1 MKCSHKFQANR
12 DDGALALVSPINV
25 RDDKDEPTLAPE
37 PQMQWGKRVELATQ
51 TIVNSLILF
60 SFYALIALGLSLAF
74 GVMGTA
80 NYAHGAFYML
90 GAYTVW
96 LLYTLN
102 HWPFLVTV
110 LMAALIVGG
119 IGVLAERFLF
129 RRARGDVVTGLLM
142 SIGLIFVIEVLV
154 EQIWGVGKPKPIP
167 SFIEG
172 TAHIAGA
179 SVSWQ
184 RLLVVPVAI
193 VTIGALYYFLN
204 RTKWG
209 RSLRAV
215 AMDGTAAALQGV
227 SVNRAGLL
235 ALGVASAMAGIAG
248 AIMSPLLPVTPTM
261 GHYVIWTCF
270 VIIILGGAGN
280 LKGTIIAA
288 AILAF
293 LTTIVTTL
301 LDSTIADIA
310 GSLFVLIILSVR
322 PQGLMGHVER

>member
-1 MKCSHKFQANR
+1 VQ
-12 DDGALALVSPINV
+12 LV
-25 RDDKDEPTLAPE
+25 
-37 PQMQWGKRVELATQ
+37 TQ

-80 NYAHGAFYML
+80 NYAHGEFYMV

-96 LLYTLN
+96 LLYTVN

-110 LMAALIVGG
+110 VMAALIVGG

-142 SIGLIFVIEVLV
+142 SIGLVYVLQVLV
-154 EQIWGVGKPKPIP
+154 GQIWGVGKPKPVP
-167 SFIEG
+167 SFING
-172 TAHIAGA
+172 TLHIAGA

-184 RLLVVPVAI
+184 RVLVVPVAI

-204 RTKWG
+204 RTKIG

-215 AMDGTAAALQGV
+215 AMDGTAAALQGI
-227 SVNRAGLL
+227 SVNRSGLL

-248 AIMSPLLPVTPTM
+248 AIMAPILPVTPTM
-261 GHYVIWTCF
+261 GEYVIWTCF

-293 LTTIVTTL
+293 LTTIVTTVS
-301 LDSTIADIA
+301 DSTIAEIA
-310 GSLFVLIILSVR
+310 GSLFVLVVLSVR
-322 PQGLMGHVER
+322 PQGLMGHAES